1 MALVFATK
9 DADGKALS
17 FTLVRGTRWDD
28 DVQVV
33 DQATGTPINL
43 TGIVSLMMRVRTR
56 ITDATNVMELSLANG
71 RLVMV
76 DAATGKVGIRVN
88 STQTREFPQ
97 NNNAKAKY
105 VTDVVIERT
114 AGEYEPAISAK
125 VKVLPQITRPTEPA

>member
-17 FTLVRGTRWDD
+17 FTLVRGARWDD
-28 DVQVV
+28 DVQLV
-33 DQATGTPINL
+33 DQETQAPIDL

-76 DAATGKVGIRVN
+76 DAATGKVGIRV
-88 STQTREFPQ
+88 STADSLTFPQ
-97 NNNAKAKY
+97 NGNRKAKY
-105 VTDVVIERT
+105 KSDLVIERT
-114 AGEYEPAISAK
+114 AGEYEPGISAG
-125 VKVLPQITRPTEPA
+125 VTVLPQITRPTEPA